1 MDQTPDNNKKNIVKL
16 AHLYFQGGQWDK
28 ALAEYRKILVA
39 DPDDMN
45 THNTL
50 GDIYLKKNSF
60 QVAYESYN
68 KAANGFLSRGQ
79 ADKAIQ
85 IYRKMVK
92 IDTFKLTDEARAKV
106 NFANNYIR
114 LDDTLKMEKVEEAIE
129 ILGGLKKLRAD
140 DPIIAPKLVELDC
153 IIAELPTSVL
163 QFQKIGDAFL
173 KHNFFEKAQEMF
185 KKITQINPNDISVRT
200 NLAQVY
206 LKQGSESDAK
216 KEYLSIAEEALEKGN
231 LDQAYDFAQKAIA
244 LKSVEA
250 HYVSGLIHF
259 KLKKWNEA
267 KNDFEQLLRI
277 KVSHLEAL
285 LHLGLTLDVLNQPD
299 KAEEVFHKALKVD
312 KDDQALQEAW
322 IAFCIKH
329 KDKETTIPYLTVLLD
344 KAFSEN
350 NLTRAVKLAKT
361 MLQLD
366 PKLIF
371 AHEKL
376 IQILQAQGDM
386 RGAANACCALAL
398 VYEKQ
403 RKFLEAAE
411 CVEKALLFGPS
422 NAEVLEKVLADL
434 RYKASPP
441 PVAPVLTLVEEPP
454 QVPVVIE
461 KPAPAEVSQLQKVEP
476 REFFNQSNPLPKP
489 EKTPRET
496 FEAQMATANQC
507 VRQGLLKA
515 AIEIYQN
522 LLNPNSGIVEVKRSA
537 GEANDSFRKKSV

>member
-1 MDQTPDNNKKNIVKL
+1 MDQSPDNNKKNIVKL

-28 ALAEYRKILVA
+28 ALAEYRKILVT
-39 DPDDMN
+39 DPEDMN

-79 ADKAIQ
+79 ADKAVQ

-114 LDDTLKMEKVEEAIE
+114 LDDALKMEKVEEAIE
-129 ILGGLKKLRAD
+129 ILGGLKKIRAD

-153 IIAELPTSVL
+153 IIAELPVSVL

-173 KHNFFEKAQEMF
+173 KHNLFEKAQEMF
-185 KKITQINPNDISVRT
+185 KRITQINPNDISVRT

-216 KEYLSIAEEALEKGN
+216 KEYLSIAEEALEKEN
-231 LDQAYDFAQKAIA
+231 LDQAFDFAQKAIA

-250 HYVSGLIHF
+250 HYVSGLIYF
-259 KLKKWNEA
+259 KRKKWTEA

-277 KVSHLEAL
+277 KVTHLGAL
-285 LHLGLTLDVLNQPD
+285 LHLGLVLDTLNQPD
-299 KAEEVFHKALKVD
+299 KAEEIFHKALKVD
-312 KDDQALQEAW
+312 QDDPQVQEAW

-350 NLTRAVKLAKT
+350 NLERAVKLAK
-361 MLQLD
+361 MILQLD
-366 PKLIF
+366 PKLVF
-371 AHEKL
+371 AHVKL
-376 IQILQAQGDM
+376 IQMLQTQDDM
-386 RGAANACCALAL
+386 NGAADACCALAL

-403 RKFLEAAE
+403 RKFTEAAE
-411 CVEKALLFGPS
+411 CVEKALLLSPS

-441 PVAPVLTLVEEPP
+441 VAPVLTLVEEPIP
-454 QVPVVIE
+454 APVVIE
-461 KPAPAEVSQLQKVEP
+461 KQAPVEVSQLHKVEP
-476 REFFNQSNPLPKP
+476 EEFFSQSNPLPKS
-489 EKTPRET
+489 EKTTQEIY
-496 FEAQMATANQC
+496 EAQMATAEQC

-515 AIEIYQN
+515 AIEIYQH
-522 LLNPNSGIVEVKRSA
+522 LLDVNSGVIEVKRNT
-537 GEANDSFRKKSV
+537 GEENDGFMKKLM

>member
-1 MDQTPDNNKKNIVKL
+1 MDQSPDNNKKNIVKL

-28 ALAEYRKILVA
+28 ALAEYRKILVT

-68 KAANGFLSRGQ
+68 KAANGFLGRGQ

-114 LDDTLKMEKVEEAIE
+114 LDDALKMEKVEEAIE

-140 DPIIAPKLVELDC
+140 DPMIAPKLVELDC
-153 IIAELPTSVL
+153 IIAELPVSVL

-173 KHNFFEKAQEMF
+173 KHNLFEKAQEMF
-185 KKITQINPNDISVRT
+185 KRITQINPNDISVRT

-216 KEYLSIAEEALEKGN
+216 KEYLSIAEEALEKGD
-231 LDQAYDFAQKAIA
+231 LDQAFDFAQKAIA

-259 KLKKWNEA
+259 KRKKWNDA

-277 KVSHLEAL
+277 KVSHLGAL
-285 LHLGLTLDVLNQPD
+285 LHLGLVLDILNQPD
-299 KAEEVFHKALKVD
+299 KAEEIFHKALKVD
-312 KDDQALQEAW
+312 KDDPQVQEAW

-329 KDKETTIPYLTVLLD
+329 KDKETTLPYLTVLLD

-350 NLTRAVKLAKT
+350 DLERAVKLAK
-361 MLQLD
+361 MILQLD
-366 PKLIF
+366 SKLVF
-371 AHEKL
+371 AHVKL
-376 IQILQAQGDM
+376 IQMLQTQGDM
-386 RGAANACCALAL
+386 NGAADACCALAL

-403 RKFLEAAE
+403 RKFTEAAE
-411 CVEKALLFGPS
+411 CVEKALLLSPS

-454 QVPVVIE
+454 LAPVVIE
-461 KPAPAEVSQLQKVEP
+461 KPASLEVSQLHKVEP
-476 REFFNQSNPLPKP
+476 QEFFSQSNPLPKP
-489 EKTPRET
+489 EKTTREI
-496 FEAQMATANQC
+496 FEAQMATAEQC
-507 VRQGLLKA
+507 IRQGLLKA
-515 AIEIYQN
+515 AIEIYQH
-522 LLNPNSGIVEVKRSA
+522 LLDANSGIVEVKRNS
-537 GEANDSFRKKSV
+537 GEANDSFIKKLM

>member
-1 MDQTPDNNKKNIVKL
+1 MDQSPDSNKKNIVKL

-28 ALAEYRKILVA
+28 ALAEYRKILVT

-60 QVAYESYN
+60 QVAFESYN
-68 KAANGFLSRGQ
+68 KAANGFLTRGQ
-79 ADKAIQ
+79 TDKAIQ

-106 NFANNYIR
+106 NFVNNYIR
-114 LDDTLKMEKVEEAIE
+114 LDDALKMEKIEEAIE
-129 ILGGLKKLRAD
+129 ILGGLKKIRAD
-140 DPIIAPKLVELDC
+140 DPVIAPKLLELDC
-153 IIAELPTSVL
+153 IIAELPVSVL

-173 KHNFFEKAQEMF
+173 KHDLFEKAQEMF
-185 KKITQINPNDISVRT
+185 KKITEINPNDISVRT

-216 KEYLSIAEEALEKGN
+216 KEYLSIAEEALEKGD
-231 LDQAYDFAQKAIA
+231 LDQAFDFAQKAIA

-259 KLKKWNEA
+259 KRKKWNDA

-277 KVSHLEAL
+277 KVSHLGAL
-285 LHLGLTLDVLNQPD
+285 LHLGLVFDTLNQPD

-312 KDDQALQEAW
+312 QDDPQVQEAW

-329 KDKETTIPYLTVLLD
+329 KDKETTVPYLTVLLD
-344 KAFSEN
+344 KAVSEN
-350 NLTRAVKLAKT
+350 NLEQAVKFSK
-361 MLQLD
+361 MILQLD

-371 AHEKL
+371 AHVKL
-376 IQILQAQGDM
+376 IQLLQTMDDLN
-386 RGAANACCALAL
+386 GAADACCALAL

-403 RKFLEAAE
+403 RKFMEAAD
-411 CVEKALLFGPS
+411 CVEKALLLSPA

-434 RYKASPP
+434 RFKASPP
-441 PVAPVLTLVEEPP
+441 PVAPVLTLVEEQPLA
-454 QVPVVIE
+454 PVVIE
-461 KPAPAEVSQLQKVEP
+461 KPAPLEISQLYKVEP
-476 REFFNQSNPLPKP
+476 EEFFNQSNPLPKP
-489 EKTPRET
+489 EKTTREI
-496 FEAQMATANQC
+496 FEAQLATAEQC

-515 AIEIYQN
+515 AIEIYQH
-522 LLNPNSGIVEVKRSA
+522 LLDENSGIIEVKKSN
-537 GEANDSFRKKSV
+537 GEANDNFMKKLM